1 MYISVVKDGL
11 GGKNQYVLLKESY
24 RTPDGKNRSRVVR
37 NFGNLEKLREG
48 DPDALEKLKAL
59 YAGER
64 ERKVRAES
72 AAKTQAVQ
80 ALFEESGWTEL
91 DEPRPFALLYYGHA
105 PLRRIWKELGLD
117 RKIRQ
122 LKQGVDIEPAVFFL
136 VALTIM
142 GASFEERDFF
152 LGDPA
157 AGLTERH
164 LAAAR
169 TFLEENRDGLQCWLT
184 KKLQDRFGRA
194 VSVSPPILSMPE
206 GGLQMAD
213 LLAQAFLG
221 LIIEQL
227 AAKGVSACGEAV
239 ARTLSRSKVLVMKT
253 PEGSAQFLNVTGVSN
268 LRRPVEPA
276 EIVRMADIM
285 RACGLSP
292 VPAVTGRQNL
302 ARTVGTRWASDTAA
316 VPALVWNQ
324 L

>member
-1 MYISVVKDGL
+1 MDGA
-11 GGKNQYVLLKESY
+11 
-24 RTPDGKNRSRVVR
+24 RRAAP
-37 NFGNLEKLREG
+37 LR
-48 DPDALEKLKAL
+48 A
-59 YAGER
+59 
-64 ERKVRAES
+64 
-72 AAKTQAVQ
+72 
-80 ALFEESGWTEL
+80 
-91 DEPRPFALLYYGHA
+91 YGHA

-122 LKQGVDIEPAVFFL
+122 LKQDVDIEPAVFFL

-142 GASFEERDFF
+142 GVSFEERDFF

-184 KKLQDRFGRA
+184 KKLHDRFGRA
-194 VSVSPPILSMPE
+194 VSVSPPISSMPE

-253 PEGSAQFLNVTGVSN
+253 PEVSAQFLNVTGVSN